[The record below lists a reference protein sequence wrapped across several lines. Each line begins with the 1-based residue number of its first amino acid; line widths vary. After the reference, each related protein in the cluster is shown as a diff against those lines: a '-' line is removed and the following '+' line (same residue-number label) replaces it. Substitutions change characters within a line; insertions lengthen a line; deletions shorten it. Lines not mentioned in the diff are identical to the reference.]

1 MLNYVFVRKR
11 TDSSLSSHTF
21 SWSWR
26 AGITLSR
33 PWRSVNFDREQ
44 SANAMW
50 CHSTWWQLCG
60 EWKHADRC
68 GSLSFFSFPSAPRL
82 LYLNDK
88 GKAWGSC
95 GPFPFPR
102 ISFTVLP
109 WIYLRVQLKAAF
121 CVLILIQWSLFES
134 WAFPSWTK
142 VFTTLSFTLK
152 YCRGH

>member
-1 MLNYVFVRKR
+1 MLDYVFVGKR
-11 TDSSLSSHTF
+11 TDSTLSSHTF
-21 SWSWR
+21 SWSRR

-33 PWRSVNFDREQ
+33 PRRPINFDREQ

-50 CHSTWWQLCG
+50 CHPAWWQLCG
-60 EWKHADRC
+60 EWRHADRW
-68 GSLSFFSFPSAPRL
+68 GSVSFFSFPSAPRL

-88 GKAWGSC
+88 GNVWGSC

-102 ISFTVLP
+102 ISLTVLP
-109 WIYLRVQLKAAF
+109 WIYLRAQFKAAF

-142 VFTTLSFTLK
+142 GSYNPVIYFKIL
-152 YCRGH
+152 